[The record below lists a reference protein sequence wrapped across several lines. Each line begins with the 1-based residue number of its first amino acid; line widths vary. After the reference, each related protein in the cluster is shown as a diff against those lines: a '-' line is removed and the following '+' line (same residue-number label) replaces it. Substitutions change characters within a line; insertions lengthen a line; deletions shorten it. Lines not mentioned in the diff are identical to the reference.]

1 MNAHTDTPIYN
12 QAFDAALSMA
22 VDIDDMEQ
30 LTILENMNS
39 DTAIQPAVQASNSVP
54 F

>member
-30 LTILENMNS
+30 LTILENMNV
-39 DTAIQPAVQASNSVP
+39 DTAIQPSDNNSNIP

>member
-1 MNAHTDTPIYN
+1 MNEHTDTPIYD
-12 QAFDAALSMA
+12 QAFDSALSMA

-30 LTILENMNS
+30 LTILENMNVE
-39 DTAIQPAVQASNSVP
+39 TAIQPAIRTDVP